1 MGIHARTA
9 ALGAALLLT
18 LLSSVPQPAAAQ
30 TNAEKLHFTTFA
42 INMSNVATGTTELL
56 EIDVDSWSLDSE
68 RAHLIATA
76 VDKGQETLLRELQ
89 KQPKRGRIW
98 APQRQG
104 PDPTHARLGW
114 TLRYTHQEPTP
125 EGGRRVVIV
134 TDRQMGFWEARNRP
148 RTFDYPFT
156 LIQIDVDRD
165 GNGQGKMSV
174 ATKIRFDKKKNVL
187 ELENYASEPVRLN
200 NIKMTIKK

>member
-1 MGIHARTA
+1 VGTRIITVA
-9 ALGAALLLT
+9 GAALVLALT
-18 LLSSVPQPAAAQ
+18 GVARPAAQ
-30 TNAEKLHFTTFA
+30 TNADKLHFTSFA
-42 INMSNVATGTTELL
+42 INMSNVGTGKTELL
-56 EIDVDSWSLDSE
+56 EIDVDSWSLESE
-68 RAHLIATA
+68 RAQLVATA
-76 VDKGQETLLRELQ
+76 VDKGQDALLRELQ
-89 KQPKRGRIW
+89 KQPERGRIW

-104 PDPTHARLGW
+104 PDPSHARLGW
-114 TLRYTHQEPTP
+114 TLRYTYQEPTP

-134 TDRQMGFWEARNRP
+134 TDRYIGFWEARNRP

-156 LIQIDVDRD
+156 LIQIDVDRN

-200 NIKMTIKK
+200 NVKMTVKK